1 MNFTHLRRFG
11 LVPVFNSTSIW
22 IWPGELS
29 SSLWKKG
36 FGVKVS
42 GQVPFESCEDF
53 LLCAA
58 PMFIPCVLWSLEADV
73 HFEEQFA
80 PKLLQS
86 PNVRCFALRLA
97 TPPKFEGPPVLG
109 MDMWFAA
116 RVT

>member
-1 MNFTHLRRFG
+1 MLRG
-11 LVPVFNSTSIW
+11 

-58 PMFIPCVLWSLEADV
+58 PMFIPCVLWSLEATS
-73 HFEEQFA
+73 
-80 PKLLQS
+80 LLQ
-86 PNVRCFALRLA
+86 VV
-97 TPPKFEGPPVLG
+97 VLVLEAQG
-109 MDMWFAA
+109 LS
-116 RVT
+116 R